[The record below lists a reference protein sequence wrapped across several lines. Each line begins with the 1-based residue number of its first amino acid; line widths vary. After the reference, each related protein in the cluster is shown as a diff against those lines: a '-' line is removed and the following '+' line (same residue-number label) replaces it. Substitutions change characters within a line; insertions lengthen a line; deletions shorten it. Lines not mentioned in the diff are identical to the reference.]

1 MNKQKRLFIILVV
14 VLIVCLAGY
23 MGLLHYNKYKSDDSE
38 SESTSVEALSIES
51 STVRSFSFDINGE
64 QYTFSRVQ
72 AAGDESIEDSTEE
85 AEESISSGTDSTE
98 ESEPSEIESSETE
111 VSEIESSETESSE
124 TEAVQWVCDNDPELK
139 LNTSKITTML
149 GCITSITASE
159 KFDADTDVSDFG
171 FDTPQNTITMTT
183 DDNTYTIVVGAKNA
197 MLSQYYIK
205 VNDDVYLSSTTI
217 PSQFA
222 VTLDDLIQSDD
233 SEETETTAG

>member
-38 SESTSVEALSIES
+38 SESTSVEALSVES

-72 AAGDESIEDSTEE
+72 AAGGESIEDSTEE

-98 ESEPSEIESSETE
+98 GS
-111 VSEIESSETESSE
+111 ESSETESSE
-124 TEAVQWVCDNDPELK
+124 TESSETKASETKASETEDEQWVCDNDPELK

-233 SEETETTAG
+233 SEETETTAE

>member
-64 QYTFSRVQ
+64 QYTFSRIQ

-85 AEESISSGTDSTE
+85 AEESISGGTDSTE
-98 ESEPSEIESSETE
+98 ESE
-111 VSEIESSETESSE
+111 SSE
-124 TEAVQWVCDNDPELK
+124 TEASETKVSETKASETEDEQWVCDNDPELK

-149 GCITSITASE
+149 GCIASITASE

-233 SEETETTAG
+233 SEDTETTAE

>member
-85 AEESISSGTDSTE
+85 SEKSISSGTDSTE
-98 ESEPSEIESSETE
+98 GSESSETE
-111 VSEIESSETESSE
+111 D
-124 TEAVQWVCDNDPELK
+124 VQWVCDNDPELK
-139 LNTSKITTML
+139 LNTSKIMTML

-197 MLSQYYIK
+197 MLSQYYVK

-222 VTLDDLIQSDD
+222 VTFDNLIQSDD
-233 SEETETTAG
+233 SEDTETTAE

>member
-98 ESEPSEIESSETE
+98 ESESSETE
-111 VSEIESSETESSE
+111 D
-124 TEAVQWVCDNDPELK
+124 VQWVCDNDPELK

-222 VTLDDLIQSDD
+222 VTLDNLIQSDD
-233 SEETETTAG
+233 SDDTETTAE

>member
-1 MNKQKRLFIILVV
+1 MNKQKRLVIILVV

-85 AEESISSGTDSTE
+85 VEESISSGTDSTE
-98 ESEPSEIESSETE
+98 ESE
-111 VSEIESSETESSE
+111 SSE
-124 TEAVQWVCDNDPELK
+124 TEASETEDVQWVCDNDPELK

-217 PSQFA
+217 PGQFA

-233 SEETETTAG
+233 SEDTETTAE

>member
-38 SESTSVEALSIES
+38 SESTSVEALSVES

-85 AEESISSGTDSTE
+85 SEENISGGTDSTE
-98 ESEPSEIESSETE
+98 GS
-111 VSEIESSETESSE
+111 ESSE
-124 TEAVQWVCDNDPELK
+124 TEASETKASETEDEQWVCDNDPELK

-197 MLSQYYIK
+197 MLNQYYIK

-233 SEETETTAG
+233 SEDTETTAE

>member
-85 AEESISSGTDSTE
+85 SKESISNGTDSTE
-98 ESEPSEIESSETE
+98 GS
-111 VSEIESSETESSE
+111 ESSE
-124 TEAVQWVCDNDPELK
+124 TEASETEDVQWVCDNDPELK

-222 VTLDDLIQSDD
+222 VTLDNLIQSDD
-233 SEETETTAG
+233 SEDTETTAE

>member
-72 AAGDESIEDSTEE
+72 AAGDESIEDYTEE

-98 ESEPSEIESSETE
+98 GSESSETE
-111 VSEIESSETESSE
+111 D
-124 TEAVQWVCDNDPELK
+124 VQWVCDNDPELK
-139 LNTSKITTML
+139 LNTSKIMTML

-197 MLSQYYIK
+197 MLSQYYVK

-222 VTLDDLIQSDD
+222 VTLDNLIQSDD
-233 SEETETTAG
+233 SEDTETTAE

>member
-85 AEESISSGTDSTE
+85 SKESISSGTDSTE
-98 ESEPSEIESSETE
+98 GS
-111 VSEIESSETESSE
+111 ESSE
-124 TEAVQWVCDNDPELK
+124 TEASETEDVQWVCDSDPKLK

-222 VTLDDLIQSDD
+222 VTLDNLIQSDD
-233 SEETETTAG
+233 SEDTETTAE

>member
-72 AAGDESIEDSTEE
+72 AAGDESIEDYTEE

-98 ESEPSEIESSETE
+98 GS
-111 VSEIESSETESSE
+111 ESSETESSE
-124 TEAVQWVCDNDPELK
+124 TEDVQWVCDNDPELK

-205 VNDDVYLSSTTI
+205 VNDDVYLSSTTK

-222 VTLDDLIQSDD
+222 VTLDNLIQSDD
-233 SEETETTAG
+233 SEDTETTAE

>member
-72 AAGDESIEDSTEE
+72 AAGNKSIEDSTEE
-85 AEESISSGTDSTE
+85 SEESISSGTDSTE
-98 ESEPSEIESSETE
+98 GS
-111 VSEIESSETESSE
+111 ESSE
-124 TEAVQWVCDNDPELK
+124 TEASETEDVQWVCDNNPELK

-222 VTLDDLIQSDD
+222 VTLDNLIQSDD
-233 SEETETTAG
+233 SEDTETTAE

>member
-72 AAGDESIEDSTEE
+72 AAGNKSIEDSTEE

-98 ESEPSEIESSETE
+98 ESESSETE
-111 VSEIESSETESSE
+111 D
-124 TEAVQWVCDNDPELK
+124 VQWVCDNDPELK

-222 VTLDDLIQSDD
+222 VTLDNLIQSDD
-233 SEETETTAG
+233 SDDTETTAE

>member
-72 AAGDESIEDSTEE
+72 AAGDESIEDYTEE

-98 ESEPSEIESSETE
+98 GS
-111 VSEIESSETESSE
+111 ESSETESSE
-124 TEAVQWVCDNDPELK
+124 TEDVQWVCDNDPELK

-222 VTLDDLIQSDD
+222 VTLDNLIQSDD
-233 SEETETTAG
+233 SEDTETTAEKYEKR

>member
-85 AEESISSGTDSTE
+85 SEESISSGTDSTE
-98 ESEPSEIESSETE
+98 GSESSETE
-111 VSEIESSETESSE
+111 D
-124 TEAVQWVCDNDPELK
+124 VQWVCDNDPKLK

-222 VTLDDLIQSDD
+222 VTLDNLIQSDD
-233 SEETETTAG
+233 SEDTETTAE

>member
-14 VLIVCLAGY
+14 VLLVCLAGY

-38 SESTSVEALSIES
+38 SESTSVEALSVES

-72 AAGDESIEDSTEE
+72 AAGGESIEDSTEE
-85 AEESISSGTDSTE
+85 AEENISGGTDSTE
-98 ESEPSEIESSETE
+98 GSEA
-111 VSEIESSETESSE
+111 SE
-124 TEAVQWVCDNDPELK
+124 TEASETKASETEDEQWVCDNDPELK

-233 SEETETTAG
+233 SEDTETTAE

>member
-1 MNKQKRLFIILVV
+1 
-14 VLIVCLAGY
+14 

-72 AAGDESIEDSTEE
+72 AAGGESIEDSTEE
-85 AEESISSGTDSTE
+85 AEENISGGTDSTE
-98 ESEPSEIESSETE
+98 GSEA
-111 VSEIESSETESSE
+111 SE
-124 TEAVQWVCDNDPELK
+124 TEASETKASETEDEQWVCDNDPELK

-149 GCITSITASE
+149 GCLTSITASE
-159 KFDADTDVSDFG
+159 KFDADTDVADFG

-233 SEETETTAG
+233 SEDTETTAE

>member
-38 SESTSVEALSIES
+38 SESTSVEALSVES

-98 ESEPSEIESSETE
+98 GSEA
-111 VSEIESSETESSE
+111 SE
-124 TEAVQWVCDNDPELK
+124 TEASETKASETEDEQWVCDNDPELK
-139 LNTSKITTML
+139 LNTSKIATML

-159 KFDADTDVSDFG
+159 RFDADTDVSDFG

-233 SEETETTAG
+233 SEDTETTAE

>member
-72 AAGDESIEDSTEE
+72 AAGDKSIEDSTEE
-85 AEESISSGTDSTE
+85 AGESISSGTDSTE
-98 ESEPSEIESSETE
+98 ESE
-111 VSEIESSETESSE
+111 SSE
-124 TEAVQWVCDNDPELK
+124 TEASETEDVQWVCDNDPELK

-197 MLSQYYIK
+197 MLIQYYIK

-233 SEETETTAG
+233 SEDTETTAE

>member
-38 SESTSVEALSIES
+38 SESTSVEALSVES

-72 AAGDESIEDSTEE
+72 AAGGESIEDSTEE
-85 AEESISSGTDSTE
+85 AEENISGGTDSTE
-98 ESEPSEIESSETE
+98 GSETKASETKASETE
-111 VSEIESSETESSE
+111 DE
-124 TEAVQWVCDNDPELK
+124 QWVCDNDPELK

-197 MLSQYYIK
+197 MLNQYYIK

-233 SEETETTAG
+233 SEDTETTAE

>member
-72 AAGDESIEDSTEE
+72 AAGDESIEDYTEE

-98 ESEPSEIESSETE
+98 GS
-111 VSEIESSETESSE
+111 ESSETESSE
-124 TEAVQWVCDNDPELK
+124 TEDVQWVCDNDPELK
-139 LNTSKITTML
+139 LNISKITTML

-222 VTLDDLIQSDD
+222 VTLDNLIQSDD
-233 SEETETTAG
+233 SEDTETTAE

>member
-85 AEESISSGTDSTE
+85 AGESISSGTDSTE
-98 ESEPSEIESSETE
+98 ESESSEAE
-111 VSEIESSETESSE
+111 D
-124 TEAVQWVCDNDPELK
+124 VQWVCDNDPELK

-233 SEETETTAG
+233 SEDTETTAE

>member
-72 AAGDESIEDSTEE
+72 AAGNKSIEDSTEE
-85 AEESISSGTDSTE
+85 SKESISSGTDSTE
-98 ESEPSEIESSETE
+98 ESESSETE
-111 VSEIESSETESSE
+111 D
-124 TEAVQWVCDNDPELK
+124 VQWVCDNDPELK
-139 LNTSKITTML
+139 LNTSKITTMF

-197 MLSQYYIK
+197 MLNQYYIK

-233 SEETETTAG
+233 SEDTETTAE

>member
-72 AAGDESIEDSTEE
+72 AAGDKSIEDSTEKS
-85 AEESISSGTDSTE
+85 EESISSGTDSTE
-98 ESEPSEIESSETE
+98 ESE
-111 VSEIESSETESSE
+111 SSE
-124 TEAVQWVCDNDPELK
+124 TEASETEASETEDVQWVCDNDPELK

-233 SEETETTAG
+233 SEDTETTAE

>member
-72 AAGDESIEDSTEE
+72 AAGDKSIEDSTEE
-85 AEESISSGTDSTE
+85 AGESISSGTDSTE
-98 ESEPSEIESSETE
+98 ESE
-111 VSEIESSETESSE
+111 SSE
-124 TEAVQWVCDNDPELK
+124 TEASETEDVQWVCDNVPELK

-233 SEETETTAG
+233 SEDTETTAE

>member
-72 AAGDESIEDSTEE
+72 AAGDESIEDYTEE

-98 ESEPSEIESSETE
+98 GSESSETE
-111 VSEIESSETESSE
+111 D
-124 TEAVQWVCDNDPELK
+124 VQWVCDNDPELK

-233 SEETETTAG
+233 SEDTETTAE

>member
-98 ESEPSEIESSETE
+98 GS
-111 VSEIESSETESSE
+111 ESSE
-124 TEAVQWVCDNDPELK
+124 TEASETEDVQWVCDNNPELK

-222 VTLDDLIQSDD
+222 VTLDNLIQSDD
-233 SEETETTAG
+233 SEDTETTAE

>member
-98 ESEPSEIESSETE
+98 ESESSEIESSETE
-111 VSEIESSETESSE
+111 ATETED
-124 TEAVQWVCDNDPELK
+124 VQWVCDNDPELK

-222 VTLDDLIQSDD
+222 VTLEDLIQSDD
-233 SEETETTAG
+233 SEDTETTAG

>member
-64 QYTFSRVQ
+64 QYTFSRGQ
-72 AAGDESIEDSTEE
+72 AAGDESIEDYTEE

-98 ESEPSEIESSETE
+98 GSESSETE
-111 VSEIESSETESSE
+111 D
-124 TEAVQWVCDNDPELK
+124 VQWVCDNDPELK

-222 VTLDDLIQSDD
+222 VTLDNLIQSDD
-233 SEETETTAG
+233 SEDTETTAE

>member
-38 SESTSVEALSIES
+38 SESTSVEALSVES

-72 AAGDESIEDSTEE
+72 AAGDESIEESTEE

-98 ESEPSEIESSETE
+98 GSESSETE
-111 VSEIESSETESSE
+111 D
-124 TEAVQWVCDNDPELK
+124 VQWVCDNDPELK

-222 VTLDDLIQSDD
+222 VTLDNLIQSDD
-233 SEETETTAG
+233 SEDTETTAE

>member
-64 QYTFSRVQ
+64 QYTFSRGQ

-85 AEESISSGTDSTE
+85 AEESISNGTDSTE
-98 ESEPSEIESSETE
+98 GS
-111 VSEIESSETESSE
+111 ESSETESSE
-124 TEAVQWVCDNDPELK
+124 TEDVQWVCDNDPELK

-233 SEETETTAG
+233 SEDTETTAE

>member
-72 AAGDESIEDSTEE
+72 AAGDESIEDYTEE

-98 ESEPSEIESSETE
+98 GSESSETE
-111 VSEIESSETESSE
+111 D
-124 TEAVQWVCDNDPELK
+124 VQWVCDNDSELK

-233 SEETETTAG
+233 SEDTETTAE

>member
-38 SESTSVEALSIES
+38 SESISVEALSIES

-85 AEESISSGTDSTE
+85 SEESISSGTDSTE
-98 ESEPSEIESSETE
+98 GS
-111 VSEIESSETESSE
+111 ESSE
-124 TEAVQWVCDNDPELK
+124 TEASETKASETEDEQWVCDNDPELK

-233 SEETETTAG
+233 SEDTETTAE

>member
-72 AAGDESIEDSTEE
+72 AAGDKSIEDSTEE
-85 AEESISSGTDSTE
+85 AGESISSGTDSTE
-98 ESEPSEIESSETE
+98 ESESSETE
-111 VSEIESSETESSE
+111 Y
-124 TEAVQWVCDNDPELK
+124 VQWVCDNDPELK

-233 SEETETTAG
+233 SEDTETTAE

>member
-38 SESTSVEALSIES
+38 SESTSVEALSVES

-85 AEESISSGTDSTE
+85 AEENISGGTDSTE
-98 ESEPSEIESSETE
+98 GS
-111 VSEIESSETESSE
+111 ESSETESSE
-124 TEAVQWVCDNDPELK
+124 TKASETEDEQWVCDNDPELK

-233 SEETETTAG
+233 SEDTETTAE

>member
-72 AAGDESIEDSTEE
+72 AAGGESIEDSTEE
-85 AEESISSGTDSTE
+85 AEENISGGTDSTE
-98 ESEPSEIESSETE
+98 GSEA
-111 VSEIESSETESSE
+111 SE
-124 TEAVQWVCDNDPELK
+124 TEASETKASETEDEQWVCDNDPELK

-149 GCITSITASE
+149 GCLTSITASE
-159 KFDADTDVSDFG
+159 KFDADTDVADFG

-233 SEETETTAG
+233 SEDTETTAE

>member
-51 STVRSFSFDINGE
+51 STVRSFSFDITGE

-85 AEESISSGTDSTE
+85 SEESISSGTDSTE
-98 ESEPSEIESSETE
+98 GS
-111 VSEIESSETESSE
+111 ESSE
-124 TEAVQWVCDNDPELK
+124 TEASETEDVQWVCDNDPKLK

-222 VTLDDLIQSDD
+222 VTLDNLIQSDD
-233 SEETETTAG
+233 SEDTETTAE

>member
-98 ESEPSEIESSETE
+98 ESE
-111 VSEIESSETESSE
+111 SSE
-124 TEAVQWVCDNDPELK
+124 TEASETEDVQWVCDNDPELK

-183 DDNTYTIVVGAKNA
+183 DDNTYTIVVGVKNA

-233 SEETETTAG
+233 SEETETTAE

>member
-72 AAGDESIEDSTEE
+72 AAGDKSIEDSTEE
-85 AEESISSGTDSTE
+85 AGESISSGTDSTE
-98 ESEPSEIESSETE
+98 ESESSETE
-111 VSEIESSETESSE
+111 D
-124 TEAVQWVCDNDPELK
+124 VQWVCDNDPELK

-222 VTLDDLIQSDD
+222 VILDDLIQSDD
-233 SEETETTAG
+233 SEDTETTAE

>member
-38 SESTSVEALSIES
+38 SESTSVEALSVES

-72 AAGDESIEDSTEE
+72 AAGGESIEDSTEE
-85 AEESISSGTDSTE
+85 AEENISGGTDSTE
-98 ESEPSEIESSETE
+98 G
-111 VSEIESSETESSE
+111 SE
-124 TEAVQWVCDNDPELK
+124 TEASETKASETEDEQWVCDNDPELK

-233 SEETETTAG
+233 SEDTETTAE

>member
-85 AEESISSGTDSTE
+85 SKESISSGTDSTE
-98 ESEPSEIESSETE
+98 GS
-111 VSEIESSETESSE
+111 ESSE
-124 TEAVQWVCDNDPELK
+124 TEASETEDVQWVCDNDPKLK

-222 VTLDDLIQSDD
+222 VTLDNLIQSDD
-233 SEETETTAG
+233 SEDTETTAE